1 MFARRTQ
8 WNLAANRYSLAVE
21 RARDSEARGGLALL
35 DLTASNPTTVGL
47 HYEGERILRALQH
60 PRALEY
66 EPASKGILAARE
78 AVAAYYAAWGVALS
92 TERIILTVS
101 TSEAYSYCFRLLCDP
116 GDEVL
121 VPQPSYPLFE
131 FLADIQDVKLV
142 PYELVYDHGW
152 QIEFESLRRAI
163 TPRSRAIMVVH
174 PNNPTGHFTR
184 HWELARLNALCREH
198 ELALVSDEVFLDYG
212 LAGEGLTS
220 DDGCPTFAASVA
232 AKVGETLSFASN
244 DAALTFTLS
253 GLSKICALPQIK
265 VAWIAASGPPD
276 LVSEA
281 LERLDVIADTYLS
294 PNAPVQWAVAELL
307 ATRDGIQR
315 QLRQRVQRNLRE
327 LDAQLAKVKMTTRLE
342 FDAGWYAVLR
352 TPSTR
357 SDEETAIALL
367 EQEGVLIHPGHFFD
381 FPGAGYL
388 VASLIASAE
397 DFREGMRRVL
407 TAMDAAV

>member
-21 RARDSEARGGLALL
+21 QARSSGRRLL

-47 HYEGERILRALQH
+47 HFEGERILRALQH

-78 AVAAYYAAWGVALS
+78 AVAAYYAGWGVALS
-92 TERIILTVS
+92 AERIILTVS

-121 VPQPSYPLFE
+121 VPQPSYPLFA

-184 HWELARLNALCREH
+184 HWELERLNALCRTH
-198 ELALVSDEVFLDYG
+198 ELALVADEVFLDYG
-212 LAGEGLTS
+212 LTGEGLTG
-220 DDGCPTFAASVA
+220 DDGCPTFGGACDPP
-232 AKVGETLSFASN
+232 LSFVSN

-265 VAWIAASGPPD
+265 VAWIAASGPPE
-276 LVSEA
+276 LVHAA
-281 LERLDVIADTYLS
+281 LDRLDVIADTYLS

-307 ATRDGIQR
+307 ATREGIQR

-327 LDAQLAKVKMTTRLE
+327 LDAQLAKAKMTTRLE

-367 EQEGVLIHPGHFFD
+367 ERECVLIHPGHFFD
-381 FPGAGYL
+381 FPGTGYL
-388 VASLIASAE
+388 VASLIAPE
-397 DFREGMRRVL
+397 DDFREGIARAL
-407 TAMDAAV
+407 SAIDTEGFNL

>member
-1 MFARRTQ
+1 MFARRTE
-8 WNLAANRYSLAVE
+8 WDLSPNAYSLAVE
-21 RARDSEARGGLALL
+21 RARSSEARGGRALL

-47 HYEGERILRALQH
+47 HYERERILRALQH
-60 PRALEY
+60 PQALEY

-78 AVAAYYAAWGVALS
+78 AVAGYYAERGIALS
-92 TERIILTVS
+92 AERIILTVS

-131 FLADIQDVKLV
+131 FLAGIQDVKLA

-184 HWELARLNALCREH
+184 HWELERLNALCREESREPSRGH
-198 ELALVSDEVFLDYG
+198 ELALIADEVFLDYG
-212 LAGEGLTS
+212 LDCAE
-220 DDGCPTFAASVA
+220 PP
-232 AKVGETLSFASN
+232 LSFASN

-265 VAWIAASGPPD
+265 SAWMAVSGPPA
-276 LVSEA
+276 LAGPA
-281 LERLDVIADTYLS
+281 LERLEVIADTYLS
-294 PNAPVQWAVAELL
+294 PNAPVQWAMAELL
-307 ATRDGIQR
+307 AMREAIQR
-315 QLRQRVQRNLRE
+315 QLRGRVQRNLCE
-327 LDAQLAKVKMTTRLE
+327 LDAQLQSAAAKLTTRLAL
-342 FDAGWYAVLR
+342 DAGWYAVLR
-352 TPSTR
+352 TPARR

-367 EQEGVLIHPGHFFD
+367 EREGVLIHPGHFFD

-388 VASLIASAE
+388 VVSLIAPE
-397 DFREGMRRVL
+397 EVFREGIRRVL
-407 TAMDAAV
+407 RAIGEME

>member
-8 WNLAANRYSLAVE
+8 WNLAPNRYSLAVE
-21 RARDSEARGGLALL
+21 HARSSGRTLL
-35 DLTASNPTTVGL
+35 DLTAGNPTTVGL
-47 HYEGERILRALQH
+47 HFEGERILRALQY
-60 PRALEY
+60 PQALEY

-78 AVAAYYAAWGVALS
+78 AVAAYYAGWGVALS
-92 TERIILTVS
+92 AERIILTVS

-152 QIEFESLRRAI
+152 QIEFEALRRAI

-184 HWELARLNALCREH
+184 HWELERLNALCRKH
-198 ELALVSDEVFLDYG
+198 ELALVADEVFLDYG
-212 LAGEGLTS
+212 LDHGSSDGLDS
-220 DDGCPTFAASVA
+220 DIVTEPP
-232 AKVGETLSFASN
+232 LSFAAN

-265 VAWIAASGPPD
+265 VAWIAASGPPE
-276 LVSEA
+276 LISAA

-315 QLRQRVQRNLRE
+315 QLRQRVQHNLRE
-327 LDAQLAKVKMTTRLE
+327 LDAQLAKTKMTTRLE

-352 TPSTR
+352 TSSAR

-367 EQEGVLIHPGHFFD
+367 EQESVLIHPGHFFD

-388 VASLIASAE
+388 VASLIAPEE
-397 DFREGMRRVL
+397 DFREGISRVL
-407 TAMDAAV
+407 RAMDQEG

>member
-8 WNLAANRYSLAVE
+8 WNLSANRYSLAVE
-21 RARDSEARGGLALL
+21 QARSSGRTLL

-47 HYEGERILRALQH
+47 HFEGARILRALQH

-78 AVAAYYAAWGVALS
+78 AVAAYYAGWGVALS
-92 TERIILTVS
+92 AERIILTVS

-174 PNNPTGHFTR
+174 PNNPTGHFTQ
-184 HWELARLNALCREH
+184 HWELERLNALCREH
-198 ELALVSDEVFLDYG
+198 ELALVADEVFLDYG
-212 LAGEGLTS
+212 INTGRDSGT
-220 DDGCPTFAASVA
+220 DDGLDSAIAA
-232 AKVGETLSFASN
+232 EPPLSFAAN

-265 VAWIAASGPPD
+265 VAWIAASGPSE
-276 LVSEA
+276 LVHAA
-281 LERLDVIADTYLS
+281 LERLEVIADTYLS
-294 PNAPVQWAVAELL
+294 PNAPVQWAVADLL

-315 QLRQRVQRNLRE
+315 QLRQRVQSNLRE
-327 LDAQLAKVKMTTRLE
+327 LDEQLAKAKMTTRLE

-381 FPGAGYL
+381 FPGTGYL
-388 VASLIASAE
+388 VASLIAPEA
-397 DFREGMRRVL
+397 DFREGIGRVL
-407 TAMDAAV
+407 RGIDAGR